1 MRTVLWAP
9 VLSARQPSNYISLGR
24 TAEPSAPATPRK
36 ELFTMADIIIGL
48 IIAAVCV
55 AIIARGI
62 HNRRQGKHSCS
73 SSCGSCGCGC
83 GGCASSGTCHTGQ
96 TFSK

>member
-1 MRTVLWAP
+1 
-9 VLSARQPSNYISLGR
+9 
-24 TAEPSAPATPRK
+24 
-36 ELFTMADIIIGL
+36 MADIIIGL

-62 HNRRQGKHSCS
+62 RNRRQGKHSCS

-83 GGCASSGTCHTGQ
+83 SGCASSGTCHTGQ
-96 TFSK
+96 TVSK

>member
-1 MRTVLWAP
+1 
-9 VLSARQPSNYISLGR
+9 
-24 TAEPSAPATPRK
+24 
-36 ELFTMADIIIGL
+36 MADIIIGL

-83 GGCASSGTCHTGQ
+83 SGCASSGTCHTGQ
-96 TFSK
+96 TVSK